1 MKYNDWK
8 LITESI
14 GTGLTLG
21 LSQPNVIG
29 GLIGSHLSKSE
40 DVEGEEIENHHD
52 DVDDSEEEVEDNVD
66 DSEEEVEDDVDD
78 VDNNVDAKDDVD
90 MSFLNDIDPKDVFGD
105 KDDVDMPQDMG
116 DDDMG
121 DDDMGD
127 DDMGDDD
134 MGDDDMGDDD
144 MGDDDMG
151 DDDMGDDDMGDDDMG
166 DDDMGDDDMG
176 DDDMGDD
183 DMGDDDMGDVDASQ
197 EMGDEDVNQ
206 KHKDTVDLMKKMMS
220 YCTKYMKAESVKAE
234 KIEKEEKAET
244 EKVKSKKADKKE
256 EKVEKK
262 SKNKEVNSKKHCN
275 CESDSFLDSLAK
287 QTNGTQKSSL
297 SEDALFTAIDSPA
310 TDSSDEPGQIGFAPQ
325 GRIGSIGGG
334 YTKDDFSDIPVLGES
349 HRLPTLTEWAANRFN
364 KRQ

>member
-40 DVEGEEIENHHD
+40 DVEGEEVENHHD
-52 DVDDSEEEVEDNVD
+52 DVDDSEDDFENDVD
-66 DSEEEVEDDVDD
+66 DSEDDFEDDVDNSEDDFEDD

-105 KDDVDMPQDMG
+105 KGDVDMPQDIGDDEIG
-116 DDDMG
+116 DDDMPQDIG
-121 DDDMGD
+121 DDDT
-127 DDMGDDD
+127 
-134 MGDDDMGDDD
+134 
-144 MGDDDMG
+144 
-151 DDDMGDDDMGDDDMG
+151 
-166 DDDMGDDDMG
+166 
-176 DDDMGDD
+176 
-183 DMGDDDMGDVDASQ
+183 GDVDASQ
-197 EMGDEDVNQ
+197 EMGDNDVDQ

-234 KIEKEEKAET
+234 NIEEEEKAET

-262 SKNKEVNSKKHCN
+262 SNNKEVDSKKHCN

-297 SEDALFTAIDSPA
+297 AEDALFTAIDSSA

-364 KRQ
+364 KKQ

>member
-40 DVEGEEIENHHD
+40 DVEGEEVENHHD
-52 DVDDSEEEVEDNVD
+52 DVDDSEDDFEDDVD
-66 DSEEEVEDDVDD
+66 DSEDDFEDDVDD
-78 VDNNVDAKDDVD
+78 VNNNVDAKDDVD

-105 KDDVDMPQDMG
+105 KGDVDMPQDMG
-116 DDDMG
+116 DDEIG
-121 DDDMGD
+121 DDEI
-127 DDMGDDD
+127 
-134 MGDDDMGDDD
+134 
-144 MGDDDMG
+144 
-151 DDDMGDDDMGDDDMG
+151 
-166 DDDMGDDDMG
+166 G

-197 EMGDEDVNQ
+197 EMGDDDVNQ

-262 SKNKEVNSKKHCN
+262 SKNKEADSKKHCN

-297 SEDALFTAIDSPA
+297 AEDALFTAIDSSA

-364 KRQ
+364 KKQ

>member
-66 DSEEEVEDDVDD
+66 DSEDEFEDDVDD

-121 DDDMGD
+121 DD
-127 DDMGDDD
+127 
-134 MGDDDMGDDD
+134 
-144 MGDDDMG
+144 
-151 DDDMGDDDMGDDDMG
+151 
-166 DDDMGDDDMG
+166 
-176 DDDMGDD
+176 
-183 DMGDDDMGDVDASQ
+183 DASQ

>member
-52 DVDDSEEEVEDNVD
+52 DVDDSEEDA
-66 DSEEEVEDDVDD
+66 EDDVDD
-78 VDNNVDAKDDVD
+78 SEDDFEDDVDKNVDAKDDVD

-105 KDDVDMPQDMG
+105 KGDVDMPHDMG

-127 DDMGDDD
+127 VDASQEMGDE
-134 MGDDDMGDDD
+134 
-144 MGDDDMG
+144 
-151 DDDMGDDDMGDDDMG
+151 
-166 DDDMGDDDMG
+166 
-176 DDDMGDD
+176 
-183 DMGDDDMGDVDASQ
+183 DMGDVDASQ

-234 KIEKEEKAET
+234 KIEKEEKTET
-244 EKVKSKKADKKE
+244 KKVNSKKADKKE

-262 SKNKEVNSKKHCN
+262 SKNKELDSKKHCN
-275 CESDSFLDSLAK
+275 CESDSFLDSLTK

-297 SEDALFTAIDSPA
+297 AEDALFTAIDSSA

-364 KRQ
+364 KKQ